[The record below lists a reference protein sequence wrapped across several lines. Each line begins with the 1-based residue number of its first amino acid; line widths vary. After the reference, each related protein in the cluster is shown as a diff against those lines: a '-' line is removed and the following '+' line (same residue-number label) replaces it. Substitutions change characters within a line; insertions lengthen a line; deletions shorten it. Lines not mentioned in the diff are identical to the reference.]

1 MIKIMLAERLAERGL
16 TQADLARATGIRA
29 ATINDLYH
37 NRARQISIKNLNAI
51 CEALLCDLP
60 DLLTQHYDLVKQR
73 EAQARRK
80 IADAPAVQTKGTR

>member
-29 ATINDLYH
+29 ATINAIYH
-37 NRARQISIKNLNAI
+37 NQARRIDLKHLDAI
-51 CEALLCDLP
+51 CEALDCDLP
-60 DLLTQHYDLVKQR
+60 DLLTQRYDLVKQR